1 MIRNWSVYMDQIL
14 EKWDEILMTVKTEHD
29 ISDIAFNTFLRPL
42 EFYGVT
48 GNTAYIL
55 VPSEQLGLSYISK
68 KYLGNGSRYSEIYN
82 SNKAVIGS
90 NPNLIKPG
98 QVLTIPG

>member
-1 MIRNWSVYMDQIL
+1 MDQIL

-48 GNTAYIL
+48 RDLQAD
-55 VPSEQLGLSYISK
+55 ISSDF
-68 KYLGNGSRYSEIYN
+68 YFPHL
-82 SNKAVIGS
+82 
-90 NPNLIKPG
+90 
-98 QVLTIPG
+98 